1 MCATPCARRWREPR
15 RRGRSPEFGTE
26 SELVLRGKERERE
39 GVEGKRERGGKE
51 REEEKREGSRSRPTT
66 TLLLRENKNESVFSF
81 LTTDLAYQVA
91 CCRVLH
97 KVGATAVVARLLE
110 AEPGGVPR
118 RGQGGGHA
126 CVCFCLSTRRR
137 TSKDCRVPISR
148 LLEPCLR
155 ECGALTTKG
164 NRDGVCC
171 VGSSVGSRDRECPHS
186 PTRTGVRSS
195 FFSCRCVVERDSK
208 NE

>member
-1 MCATPCARRWREPR
+1 
-15 RRGRSPEFGTE
+15 
-26 SELVLRGKERERE
+26 
-39 GVEGKRERGGKE
+39 
-51 REEEKREGSRSRPTT
+51 
-66 TLLLRENKNESVFSF
+66 
-81 LTTDLAYQVA
+81 
-91 CCRVLH
+91 
-97 KVGATAVVARLLE
+97 
-110 AEPGGVPR
+110 
-118 RGQGGGHA
+118 
-126 CVCFCLSTRRR
+126 VCFCLSTRRR

-195 FFSCRCVVERDSK
+195 FFLAAVSSNEIRRMSEAKPERANRRKKNSIVLPLSFLSLIGHPPLNRVQKKAATPRWYAHTLLLLKLSFSLSSAESSRGNQACERESKELPSLSLAARDRRRRFVVSGLSPGSARALRCVYSSLCHIGGVLVAGE
-208 NE
+208 